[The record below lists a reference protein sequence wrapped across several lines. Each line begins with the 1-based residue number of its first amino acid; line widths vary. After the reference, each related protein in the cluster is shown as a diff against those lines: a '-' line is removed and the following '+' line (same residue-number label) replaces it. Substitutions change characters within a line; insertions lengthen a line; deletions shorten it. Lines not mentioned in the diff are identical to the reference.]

1 MEVTDTSTNGSKTA
15 LSKDKD
21 TRNSVKA
28 KRHYGVLQP
37 SSDAEDMA
45 KAAYSGLVDNTPK
58 EWKSLKNYELF
69 SLTPDGL
76 FPWLKVS
83 RNKAVRL
90 FDGHVEMVSDGRC
103 YKIMLSSH

>member
-1 MEVTDTSTNGSKTA
+1 MEVSDTVNNGTKTA
-15 LSKDKD
+15 SKGGDK
-21 TRNSVKA
+21 TTKEVKRQ
-28 KRHYGVLQP
+28 RHYGVLQP
-37 SSDAEDMA
+37 SSDADDMA
-45 KAAYSGLVDNTPK
+45 KATYNGLVDNVPR
-58 EWKSLKNYELF
+58 EWKSVKNYELF

>member
-1 MEVTDTSTNGSKTA
+1 MDAALDSSNGTKTTSTNGKKTVN
-15 LSKDKD
+15 
-21 TRNSVKA
+21 TA
-28 KRHYGVLQP
+28 KKTRHYGILQP

-90 FDGHVEMVSDGRC
+90 FDGHVEMVSEGRC
-103 YKIMLSSH
+103 FKIMLSSH